1 MEAKRAISDL
11 KFTVISNIQGEP
23 RSCLTGVRRYYAMY
37 LGYFTDL
44 TVCEAELET
53 LWLGLSRW
61 RILTG
66 MQK

>member
-1 MEAKRAISDL
+1 MH
-11 KFTVISNIQGEP
+11 
-23 RSCLTGVRRYYAMY
+23 

-66 MQK
+66 IQKQHDENMTL